1 MTLAAS
7 TYQWYLLAHIL
18 MTVVWVGGA
27 VMLQLFAARI
37 LAGGDPGRLAMF
49 AKDASWVGSRV
60 FAPAS
65 LLILVFGVLL
75 VEEADIGYPFWVL
88 FGLGVFAFS
97 FFSGAIFLGPESGRV
112 GRLIDER
119 GVADGEAQRRIRRI
133 IAFARFELLLL
144 VLVVVD
150 MVIKPFS

>member
-1 MTLAAS
+1 MTLAVS
-7 TYQWYLLAHIL
+7 TYQWYLLVHVL
-18 MTVVWVGGA
+18 MAVVWVGGA
-27 VMLQLFAARI
+27 VMLQLFGARI
-37 LAGGDPGRLAMF
+37 LEGGDPGRLAAF
-49 AKDASWVGSRV
+49 AKDASWVGTRI

-65 LLILVFGVLL
+65 LLILVFGILL
-75 VEEADIGYPFWVL
+75 VEEADIGYPFWVV

-112 GRLIDER
+112 GNLIDER
-119 GVADGEAQRRIRRI
+119 GAADADAQRRIRRI
-133 IAFARFELLLL
+133 IVYARFELLLL